1 MQGENII
8 RWTIWTIRIIIFFY
22 YKWTLNVNSYSIL
35 TLSIFWL
42 SMLQSSLMGIKF
54 KIMNE
59 ILKDGLLMDFW
70 NDDMASITPKK
81 KKLKNYV
88 IIFSKL
94 RYKKPLNE

>member
-1 MQGENII
+1 
-8 RWTIWTIRIIIFFY
+8 
-22 YKWTLNVNSYSIL
+22 
-35 TLSIFWL
+35 
-42 SMLQSSLMGIKF
+42 MLQSSLMGIKF